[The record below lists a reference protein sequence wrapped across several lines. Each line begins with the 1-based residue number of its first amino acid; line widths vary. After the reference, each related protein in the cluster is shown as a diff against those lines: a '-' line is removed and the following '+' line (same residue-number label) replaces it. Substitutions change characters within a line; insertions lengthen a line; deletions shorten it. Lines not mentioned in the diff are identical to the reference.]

1 MLFYLFCFISGKMNI
16 VYNIYNNE
24 VCNLLFLNGL
34 CRIFGKT

>member
-16 VYNIYNNE
+16 VYNIYNKG
-24 VCNLLFLNGL
+24 VCNLLCFKRL